1 MEIITVTIITITLV
15 TSINYGVKYFNKL
28 DRIESIKRDRAGRFS
43 RVDYTSNKVNTPEVK
58 HKPIKVN
65 YIDQTYYI

>member
-1 MEIITVTIITITLV
+1 MITVTLITITLV
-15 TSINYGVKYFNKL
+15 TLINYGVKYFNYL
-28 DRIESIKRDRAGRFS
+28 DRIEAIKRDHASKFS
-43 RVDYTSNKVNTPEVK
+43 RVNSYTSNKVNTPEVK